1 MPESTIDT
9 TLALL
14 ASRRRR
20 LALRQLRDAGGEW
33 VPATALADRIVER
46 SADDAA
52 TRRSVR
58 IELHH
63 SVLPKLGDAD
73 VVDYDPALGRARYCG
88 GPDDEFVD
96 RLLGLT
102 ETLRP

>member
-1 MPESTIDT
+1 MPETTIDT

-20 LALRQLRDAGGEW
+20 LALRELRAAGGEW
-33 VPATALADRIVER
+33 VPATDLADRIVER
-46 SADDAA
+46 SADDDA

-58 IELHH
+58 IDLHH
-63 SVLPKLGDAD
+63 VVLPKLDGAD
-73 VVDYDPALGRARYCG
+73 VVDYDRALGCARYRG
-88 GPDDEFVD
+88 GPDEEFVD

-102 ETLRP
+102 EALRP